1 MSSTQS
7 RDSSAAGAPGSVGTG
22 ADRSGPSPKFLS
34 STKARLFIWTV
45 EYVVLAQVVLFVVL
59 LSVFERYQME
69 HTAEKSDVVGQLAA
83 RMLDDDVGG
92 TEAVNQTLMRL
103 RSHYGFSPLSYKEA
117 GNARTLLFP
126 GHQLPEE
133 EPVSAVIDL
142 AELGFLDFFYN
153 AFSRLFRTGD
163 GVVVFRNAD
172 QLGPAQAGDA
182 GKEVVLRDFAISAE
196 ILRSETVDFIVVYF
210 LQASVLMMVVA
221 VLMYITGNRQIAR
234 PLQRLEL
241 TVSNFA
247 DDPTGESRSQAARRE
262 SGVVEIR
269 KAEAE
274 VIKLMKTIRIEGF
287 KAFLNYR
294 PAVEHDV
301 KEDLVTHQR
310 IAKMIGSE
318 TDMMRVADI
327 VDRLTEM
334 QHQTREFLHD
344 IFDFWSVS
352 DSEPVKA
359 PLRIH
364 DICAN
369 LLGRNVHLKAEGFP
383 VERAVI
389 SKLLVA
395 RAILNVPDDLCART
409 NEAALASAIQNLIRN
424 SVKAFQKPGRMSR
437 QEDWPTRLIE
447 IAAWERQDEIVISV
461 RDNGSGFAAK
471 SAEGDATGGGRE
483 RSPAPGWGIGLQ
495 IVEEMMRRLG
505 GSMEI
510 PEEPVPPQGSDIAGA
525 EVRLM
530 LPADD
535 GERQAM
541 AAPG

>member
-7 RDSSAAGAPGSVGTG
+7 RDSSAAGPLGSAG
-22 ADRSGPSPKFLS
+22 ADGDRSGQSPKFLS

-103 RSHYGFSPLSYKEA
+103 RSHYGFSPLSYKEV

-126 GHQLPEE
+126 GHQLAEG
-133 EPVSAVIDL
+133 EPVSAIIDL
-142 AELGFLDFFYN
+142 AELGFVDFFYN

-163 GVVVFRNAD
+163 GVVIFRNAD
-172 QLGPAQAGDA
+172 QLGPAQAEDA

-196 ILRSETVDFIVVYF
+196 ILRNETIDFIVVYF

-247 DDPTGESRSQAARRE
+247 DDPTGKSRSRTARRE

-274 VIKLMKTIRIEGF
+274 VVKLMKTIRIEGF

-318 TDMMRVADI
+318 TDMERVADI

-352 DSEPVKA
+352 DNEPVKA
-359 PLRIH
+359 PLRIRG
-364 DICAN
+364 ICAK
-369 LLGRNVHLKAEGFP
+369 LLGRNVHLRTEGFP

-447 IAAWERQDEIVISV
+447 IAAWEHRDGIAISV
-461 RDNGSGFAAK
+461 RDNGPGFAAG
-471 SAEGDATGGGRE
+471 SVEDGGADGGRE

-505 GSMEI
+505 GRMEI
-510 PEEPVPPQGSDIAGA
+510 PDEPVPPQGSDIAGA

-530 LPADD
+530 LPADES
-535 GERQAM
+535 ERKVK

>member
-7 RDSSAAGAPGSVGTG
+7 RDSSAAGTPGSAVAGG
-22 ADRSGPSPKFLS
+22 NRSGQSPNFLS

-103 RSHYGFSPLSYKEA
+103 RSHYGFSPLSYKEV

-126 GHQLPEE
+126 GHQLTEG
-133 EPVSAVIDL
+133 EPVSAIIDL
-142 AELGFLDFFYN
+142 AELGFVDFFFN
-153 AFSRLFRTGD
+153 AFSRLFRTGE

-172 QLGPAQAGDA
+172 QLGPAQAGEI

-196 ILRSETVDFIVVYF
+196 ILRSETIDFIVVYF

-221 VLMYITGNRQIAR
+221 VLMYVTGNRQIAR

-247 DDPTGESRSQAARRE
+247 GDPTGESRSRTDRSE

-274 VIKLMKTIRIEGF
+274 VVKLMKTIRLEGF

-318 TDMMRVADI
+318 TDMERVADI

-352 DSEPVKA
+352 DNEPVKA
-359 PLRIH
+359 PLSIRE
-364 DICAN
+364 ICAK
-369 LLGRNVHLKAEGFP
+369 LLGRNVHLRAEGFP

-389 SKLLVA
+389 GKLLVA
-395 RAILNVPDDLCART
+395 RAILNVPVDLCART

-447 IAAWERQDEIVISV
+447 ITAWERRDGIVISV
-461 RDNGSGFAAK
+461 RDNGPGFAGRSGEAG
-471 SAEGDATGGGRE
+471 AADDGRE

-505 GSMEI
+505 GRMEI
-510 PEEPVPPQGSDIAGA
+510 PGEPVPPQGSDIAGA

-535 GERQAM
+535 GERQVQS
-541 AAPG
+541 APG